1 MALGKENNKTRCLGT
16 GTKKKSQ
23 MTQTRTR
30 TKAGSKICKNQE

>member
-1 MALGKENNKTRCLGT
+1 MALGKEKTKTRFLGT
-16 GTKKKSQ
+16 VKKKSQ